1 MPNRTRS
8 QLKPFFVKNAIPS
21 EANFADLIDSP
32 LNQAEDGV
40 YKTSGE
46 PLAVV
51 AAPGPQ
57 KKVLRLHADASAP
70 APDWVLCLTPTQD
83 PNTPSSARPGLGV
96 SNAAGVP
103 RLFLDLATGNV
114 GLGTTNPGTNRLQV
128 EGNTRVNGTLTVSGD
143 TALATMSASG
153 LISANGGLTI
163 KGDAVVNGS
172 LTVNGAF
179 TAPGASGLKLNGDTS
194 VDGVLTARGF
204 QSANSVVL
212 NDYTTVNPASNVLLL
227 SPPNDRDGWIY
238 RDRADATTNSGI
250 YHHQLDAP
258 VRGLPGNSLGFI
270 GGSALKAYINMVSG
284 AAHFAG
290 NVGLGTLDPG
300 SNRLQVEGAARINGD
315 LTVTGAAAVTAL
327 TVAGA
332 ASLNALT
339 VTTNAAIKGG
349 LTVGGGVTVAGKL
362 SAADLSLV
370 GWLEVGSNMSVGS
383 ALTVTTNATIK
394 GDLAVANVATVKTLA
409 VTGDATVNALTVATN
424 VTVSAGLTVV
434 GATTVA
440 ALTASGPAIANKG
453 LTVSGMLLAEV
464 ITTGTVT
471 IGQKQPSLTFP
482 NETIN
487 SAGSGLRLAVAG
499 QERLALAGDG
509 TLTLKF
515 VGGRMQFN
523 PDGSITKHRV
533 DGSLLATVI
542 QGGW

>member
-114 GLGTTNPGTNRLQV
+114 GLGTNNPGTNRLQV
-128 EGNTRVNGTLTVSGD
+128 EGNTRINGALTVSGD
-143 TALATMSASG
+143 AALATMSASG

-179 TAPGASGLKLNGDTS
+179 TAPGASGLKLSGDTS

-238 RDRADATTNSGI
+238 RDRADVNTNSGI

-258 VRGLPGNSLGFI
+258 VKGLPGNSLGFI
-270 GGSALKAYINMVSG
+270 GGSTLKAYINMVSG

-300 SNRLQVEGAARINGD
+300 NNRLQVEGAARINGD
-315 LTVTGAAAVTAL
+315 LTVTGAA
-327 TVAGA
+327 
-332 ASLNALT
+332 SLNALT
-339 VTTNAAIKGG
+339 VTTSAAIKGG

-370 GWLEVGSNMSVGS
+370 GWLEVGSNMSVGN

-394 GDLAVANVATVKTLA
+394 GDLAVA
-409 VTGDATVNALTVATN
+409 N

-453 LTVSGMLLAEV
+453 LTVSGMLIAEV